1 MFVDIAIDLS
11 PVMEL
16 VIQITIIAF
25 MALELSNVI
34 ALYFKPD
41 FTYANAIGMFNA
53 FEKTKDDQGIY
64 DFVKYL
70 VNWVAGTKLI
80 FIMLLVVVLLF
91 GNDITLLY
99 SLAALV
105 ASIATFYIG
114 LLPLI
119 RKMDKRDEIT
129 PKNYS
134 IVLAIMISTFIVAFL
149 VVFLLGIFL

>member
-1 MFVDIAIDLS
+1 MLDIAISLS
-11 PVMEL
+11 SEMIL
-16 VIQITIIAF
+16 TIQITIIAF
-25 MALELSNVI
+25 MVLEFSNVL

-41 FTYANAIGMFNA
+41 FKFANAVGMFTA
-53 FEKTKDDQGIY
+53 WEQTKEDPKSH

-80 FIMLLVVVLLF
+80 FLFLLVIIVLF
-91 GNDITLLY
+91 GNPLTLLF
-99 SLAALV
+99 SLAALI
-105 ASIATFYIG
+105 ASIISFYFG

-134 IVLAIMISTFIVAFL
+134 ITLAIMISIFIIAFL
-149 VVFLLGIFL
+149 VVFVLSFFL

>member
-1 MFVDIAIDLS
+1 
-11 PVMEL
+11 MEL

-25 MALELSNVI
+25 MVLEFSNI
-34 ALYFKPD
+34 LALYFKPD
-41 FTYANAIGMFNA
+41 FTYANAVGMFNA
-53 FEKTKDDQGIY
+53 FEKTKEYQGTY

-70 VNWVAGTKLI
+70 INWVAGTKLI
-80 FIMLLVVVLLF
+80 FIMLLVVILLF

-105 ASIATFYIG
+105 ASIASYYIG

-134 IVLAIMISTFIVAFL
+134 IVLTIMISTFIVAFL
-149 VVFLLGIFL
+149 VVFLLSIFL